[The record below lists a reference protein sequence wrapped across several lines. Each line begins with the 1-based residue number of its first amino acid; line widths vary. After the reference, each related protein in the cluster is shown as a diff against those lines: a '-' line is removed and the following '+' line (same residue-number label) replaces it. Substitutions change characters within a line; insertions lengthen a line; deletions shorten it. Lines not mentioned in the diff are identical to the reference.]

1 MQKQRQYRNRRSF
14 LKSAAIVAAGWF
26 VNKTGQAEG
35 QSSSMRP
42 LFDGKTLDGWI
53 QIQNSATSFS
63 GNDIIDPA
71 GLAKKLSDKSDPVS
85 AFLSDLL
92 DETGKTSLT
101 TVATGTGDMKQARSG
116 LAKNL
121 TRIISSSSVYEAKRF
136 QHIVL
141 RPETQQL
148 LKEPHGAELV
158 HLNRLLL
165 EDVFPQELSK
175 TANNGWTVKDG
186 LMASTGSG
194 RGVIY
199 TANDYSRFRLMF
211 TMRHVS
217 GDPDHQAC
225 VLLFCTRP
233 QAGEL
238 PLDALAG
245 IQFQVPRGGHWDYR
259 PGHNNNGG
267 TEFTL
272 VTKSDYDP
280 HQWSRVEILAD
291 ASKGR
296 AGMAVAQ
303 PPETKAVEV
312 LDFADASAGKAGP
325 IALQMHNAGLFD
337 EYKDLLID
345 TNPTD
350 ELITVK

>member
-121 TRIISSSSVYEAKRF
+121 TRIISATT
-136 QHIVL
+136 
-141 RPETQQL
+141 TQGT
-148 LKEPHGAELV
+148 P
-158 HLNRLLL
+158 
-165 EDVFPQELSK
+165 
-175 TANNGWTVKDG
+175 W
-186 LMASTGSG
+186 
-194 RGVIY
+194 RGVGSSEPAPPGRRIPPGTVENREQWVDRQGRSDGQY
-199 TANDYSRFRLMF
+199 RLW
-211 TMRHVS
+211 
-217 GDPDHQAC
+217 
-225 VLLFCTRP
+225 
-233 QAGEL
+233 
-238 PLDALAG
+238 
-245 IQFQVPRGGHWDYR
+245 PRSHLHR
-259 PGHNNNGG
+259 
-267 TEFTL
+267 
-272 VTKSDYDP
+272 
-280 HQWSRVEILAD
+280 Q
-291 ASKGR
+291 
-296 AGMAVAQ
+296 
-303 PPETKAVEV
+303 
-312 LDFADASAGKAGP
+312 
-325 IALQMHNAGLFD
+325 
-337 EYKDLLID
+337 
-345 TNPTD
+345 
-350 ELITVK
+350 